1 MAYRVPQRVPRI
13 GILLTH
19 AMTNAHA
26 AGWLFEIDTFRSG
39 ARCWREQWRALYDE
53 REGFVS
59 EARVKVG

>member
-19 AMTNAHA
+19 AMTTAHA
-26 AGWLFEIDTFRSG
+26 AGWLFEIDAFRSG

-53 REGFVS
+53 
-59 EARVKVG
+59 